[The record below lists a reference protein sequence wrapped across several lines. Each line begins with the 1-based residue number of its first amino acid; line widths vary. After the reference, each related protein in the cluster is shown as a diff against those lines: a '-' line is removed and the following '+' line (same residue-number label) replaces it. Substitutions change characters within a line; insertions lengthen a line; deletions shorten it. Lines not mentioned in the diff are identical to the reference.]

1 MRRIWWMLALGALL
15 LAACAGA
22 SAPEDASGGAAPM
35 EAPMPAE
42 APAMD
47 RASGEALPLES
58 GAVPVANPAAGGNN
72 TADGT
77 RLIIRTAT
85 LALEVESTAV
95 AEASIRASA
104 AANQGY
110 VVSVETS
117 GSVGYEYTIITIRVP
132 AERFDA
138 VLGGVEGLASRV
150 MSRSIS
156 GQDVTEEYV
165 DLESRL
171 RNLEATRTRLLDLLE
186 RANRVE
192 DALNVNN
199 ALTDVQGQ
207 IELITGR
214 MQYLRQSSAMSTIT
228 AQLQPVRSEPIIEEG
243 GWRPLEVAADALGEL
258 VSLGQELI
266 SLLIVIAVF
275 TPVWLPSVLLVRWLL
290 RRRRKGAAAPPPPPP
305 AG

>member
-1 MRRIWWMLALGALL
+1 MKRIWWILALGALL
-15 LAACAGA
+15 LAACGAA
-22 SAPEDASGGAAPM
+22 SAPESMSGGAPVMEPAM

-47 RASGEALPLES
+47 RLSGEALPLES
-58 GAVPVANPAAGGNN
+58 GAAPGANQATGES
-72 TADGT
+72 GT
-77 RLIIRTAT
+77 RLIIRTAN
-85 LALEVESTAV
+85 LSLEVESTAA

-117 GSVGYEYTIITIRVP
+117 GAVGYEYTIITIRVP

-150 MSRSIS
+150 ISRSIS

-207 IELITGR
+207 IEVITGR

-228 AQLQPVRSEPIIEEG
+228 AQLQPVRSEPIIEQG

-258 VSLGQELI
+258 VALGQELI
-266 SLLIVIAVF
+266 NLLIVTAVF
-275 TPVWLPSVLLVRWLL
+275 TPVWLPPVLLIRWLL
-290 RRRRKGAAAPPPPPP
+290 RRRRKAAAAAAPPPP

>member
-1 MRRIWWMLALGALL
+1 MKHIRWIAALGVLL
-15 LAACAGA
+15 LAACGAA
-22 SAPEDASGGAAPM
+22 SAPENISAGAAPEM
-35 EAPMPAE
+35 AAPMPAE

-47 RASGEALPLES
+47 RTSGEALPLES
-58 GAVPVANPAAGGNN
+58 GAVANPAPG
-72 TADGT
+72 TSDGT
-77 RLIIRTAT
+77 RLIIRTAN
-85 LALEVESTAV
+85 LSLEVESSSA

-117 GSVGYEYTIITIRVP
+117 GATGYEYTIITIRVP
-132 AERFDA
+132 ADRFDT

-150 MSRSIS
+150 LSRSIS
-156 GQDVTEEYV
+156 GQDVTEEFV

-207 IELITGR
+207 IEVITGR
-214 MQYLRQSSAMSTIT
+214 MQYLRQSAAMSTIT
-228 AQLQPVRSEPIIEEG
+228 AQLQPVRSEPAIEVA
-243 GWRPLEVAADALGEL
+243 GWRPLEVAADALREL
-258 VSLGQELI
+258 VALVQWLI
-266 SLLIVIAVF
+266 NLLIVFVIF
-275 TPVWLPSVLLVRWLL
+275 TPVWLPPVLLIRWWW
-290 RRRRKGAAAPPPPPP
+290 RRRRNRTAAPPPP
-305 AG
+305 AA